1 MKTLKLLTAVLL
13 SLCLAL
19 GMTGC
24 SGDHIK
30 DDVLNGFNDL
40 LHHFSQ
46 YALTEE
52 KDLQGDKTKGEDTYT
67 GSYSAEYENFSDVE
81 YIFGGNDLT
90 ITYKLTIDS
99 GSAKLCWRD
108 KNEEKVI
115 AENSGADTYSV
126 ALNTGDNYLT
136 LEGDNF
142 FGSLQ
147 VVVE

>member
-67 GSYSAEYENFSDVE
+67 GSYSAEYEDFSDVE
-81 YIFGGNDLT
+81 YIFGGTGLDRDKGNDLT
-90 ITYKLTIDS
+90 ITYKLTID
-99 GSAKLCWRD
+99 
-108 KNEEKVI
+108 EEKVI

>member
-52 KDLQGDKTKGEDTYT
+52 KDLQGDKTKGEDTYA

-81 YIFGGNDLT
+81 YIFGGTGLD
-90 ITYKLTIDS
+90 
-99 GSAKLCWRD
+99 RD
-108 KNEEKVI
+108 KGNH
-115 AENSGADTYSV
+115 N
-126 ALNTGDNYLT
+126 L
-136 LEGDNF
+136 
-142 FGSLQ
+142 
-147 VVVE
+147 